1 MGRKFSALLAAAASI
16 PAASAQIV
24 SDYGYY
30 NNEGIIGLLEHLLGL
45 SINNPYELTGLA
57 ATVGIMWVSIYAI
70 LKIGIKKLDEGIDDS
85 SLSGSGYFA
94 ESLGVGDTDQ
104 KNILALLSLLIV
116 LTTLG
121 TGYFTGLVRTWQSIF
136 VLLFVIMALALL
148 VFVVVGGAYGTIG
161 GVSVARGAGKQLQA
175 AGMEQ
180 LADAQK
186 TINEAEQDIA
196 DLESA
201 SEEDIEQGDT
211 GEADREARIA
221 AEDIQEVIQ
230 ELESVEDRIDELE
243 NEELQELEDFE
254 ENLDKVVDLIGDDS
268 S

>member
-1 MGRKFSALLAAAASI
+1 MGRKISAFIASLSAV
-16 PAASAQIV
+16 PTSSAQIV

-30 NNEGIIGLLEHLLGL
+30 NNEGIIGLLEHLLDL

-70 LKIGIKKLDEGIDDS
+70 LKIGIKRLDDGIDDS
-85 SLSGSGYFA
+85 SLSGGGYFA
-94 ESLGVGDTDQ
+94 DSLGVGDSDQ

-116 LTTLG
+116 ITTLG

-136 VLLFVIMALALL
+136 VLLFVILALALL

-161 GVSVARGAGKQLQA
+161 GVTVARGAGKQLQA

-180 LADAQK
+180 LAEAQE
-186 TINEAEQDIA
+186 TINDAEQDIA

-211 GEADREARIA
+211 EDADREARIA
-221 AEDIQEVIQ
+221 AEDIEEVIGK
-230 ELESVEDRIDELE
+230 LEDVEDRIGELE
-243 NEELQELEDFE
+243 DQELQELEDFE
-254 ENLDKVVDLIGDDS
+254 QNLDKIVDLIGDDS